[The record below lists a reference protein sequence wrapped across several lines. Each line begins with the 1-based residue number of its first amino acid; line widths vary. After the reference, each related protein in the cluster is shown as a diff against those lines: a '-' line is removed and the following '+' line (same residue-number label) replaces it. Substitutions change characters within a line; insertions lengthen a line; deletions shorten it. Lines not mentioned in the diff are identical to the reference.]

1 MYPPITRLVFVLR
14 GILASIFILLFC
26 RLWIFPRLVSETA
39 ALPENTRLVVGS
51 WFFIYV
57 LSCMFFYLVCL
68 CSLCIFLYFFLVLC
82 IYLLNNLT
90 LLTFLSFFLYIP
102 LTSLTYFFLNSSSR
116 HQKIVSLSTQIQQTN
131 KQTNNLMIRQSFSFS
146 ILYFFVAV
154 VQAFKYFPLQSTY
167 FNSRD
172 LRMSDDSSS
181 PAIKVIKLSPEE
193 IVNKKVSKF
202 LSVSVPKH
210 QFFVNIMF
218 HSLTYSLV
226 FFIFKSR

>member
-1 MYPPITRLVFVLR
+1 M
-14 GILASIFILLFC
+14 
-26 RLWIFPRLVSETA
+26 
-39 ALPENTRLVVGS
+39 
-51 WFFIYV
+51 
-57 LSCMFFYLVCL
+57 
-68 CSLCIFLYFFLVLC
+68 YFFLVLC

-131 KQTNNLMIRQSFSFS
+131 KQTNLMIRQSFSFS

-181 PAIKVIKLSPEE
+181 PAIKLIKLSPEE

-202 LSVSVPKH
+202 LSVSVTKH
-210 QFFVNIMF
+210 QFFVNVMF
-218 HSLTYSLV
+218 HSITYLLSCL
-226 FFIFKSR
+226 FYF